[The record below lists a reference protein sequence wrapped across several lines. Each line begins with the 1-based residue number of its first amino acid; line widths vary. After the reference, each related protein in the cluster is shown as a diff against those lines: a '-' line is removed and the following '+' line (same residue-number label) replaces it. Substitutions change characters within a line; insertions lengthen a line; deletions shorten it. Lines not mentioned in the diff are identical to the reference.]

1 MRTDSNQSSSNT
13 ADLILHGAIVVTMDS
28 QRRVFRNGALAIK
41 GESIAEVGP
50 SAHVLSRWQATRK
63 LDLSGLVATPGLVN
77 SHIHLTGDNLY
88 PGLEPDDASLTDHMQ
103 KWVVPAYENSA
114 PEDDRAAARFVALQM
129 LRQGTT
135 AFIEAA
141 TCRHP
146 EAVLDGLKPMGIRGS
161 IGVWA
166 GDLWPT
172 SGVFAMTTQ
181 QAIKRLQD
189 AVALPAGRVQ
199 VAPSLLGSFT
209 CSDAMYKAAFE
220 LANQYNRHWTFHL
233 SPSEGDG
240 AFFRQR
246 TGHDPVVHLE
256 KIGVLDRRCVL
267 GHAIHIS
274 NEEVVVIKRSGAT
287 VAFSPTSALRL
298 ASGVTTVGRHSDLP
312 RVAIGTDA
320 LNGSNHVNLLQ
331 AAGLACDI
339 YSEARRNRASVTA
352 ERALE
357 WLILGGANALGW
369 ADRLGSFEPGKRA
382 DIAVFD
388 VGTPVFNVA
397 NALVHGSPRAIHVF
411 IDGEQVVQNGHV
423 KGEDGII
430 ADAVEAGRR
439 VARRTGLPLSTGWPL
454 LD

>member
-1 MRTDSNQSSSNT
+1 MHIDSQQSSPNT
-13 ADLILHGAIVVTMDS
+13 ADLILHGATVVTMDP
-28 QRRVFRNGALAIK
+28 QRRVFRDGALAIRD
-41 GESIAEVGP
+41 GTIAEVGS
-50 SAHVLSRWQATRK
+50 SAHVLSRWRAARK
-63 LDLSGLVATPGLVN
+63 LDLSGLVAMPGLIN

-88 PGLEPDDASLTDHMQ
+88 PGLEPDDASLTDHLQ

-146 EAVLDGLKPMGIRGS
+146 DAVLDGLAPMGIRGL
-161 IGVWA
+161 IGIWV

-172 SGVFAMTTQ
+172 SGVFAMTTEK
-181 QAIKRLQD
+181 AIKRLQE
-189 AVALPAGRVQ
+189 AVALPARRVQ
-199 VAPSLLGSFT
+199 VAPSILGSFT
-209 CSDAMYKAAFE
+209 CSDELYKAAFA
-220 LANQYNRHWTFHL
+220 LANQYNRHWTCHL

-240 AFFRQR
+240 AFFRER
-246 TGHDPVVHLE
+246 TGHDPLVHLE
-256 KIGVLDRRCVL
+256 KIGVLNHRCVL

-274 NEEVVVIKRSGAT
+274 NEEVAVIKRSGAT

-298 ASGVTTVGRHSDLP
+298 ASGVTTVGRHPDLT

-339 YSEARRNRASVTA
+339 YSEARRNRGTVTA

-357 WLILGGANALGW
+357 WLILGGVNALGW
-369 ADRLGSFEPGKRA
+369 ADRLGSLEPGKRA

-388 VGTPVFNVA
+388 VGAPIFNVA
-397 NALVHGSPRAIHVF
+397 NALVHGLPRAVHVF
-411 IDGEQVVQNGHV
+411 IDGEPVVQNGHV
-423 KGEDGII
+423 KGEDAII

-439 VARRTGLPLSTGWPL
+439 VARRTGLSLSTGWPL